1 MAFSIL
7 ASALRGDIRSKWKRR
22 PLPLMAAGVVLASAV
37 MVAVFGDFLTSH
49 SATQQ
54 NLLYRLR
61 PPAWLDGGDPR
72 FLLGTDRIGRDM
84 VARLIAG
91 LRMSLAVAIAG
102 TLIGACV
109 GTLVGFLAAHFR
121 GWAEEIL
128 MMLVDFQASLP
139 FILIAL
145 TMLAFFGNSFTLF
158 VVLMGLQGW
167 DNYARLA
174 RGTVLQAKEQPYVQA
189 VRSLG
194 AGPWRI
200 YARHVLPNVASA
212 LIVQVTLNF
221 PQIIVLET
229 SLSFLGLGIR
239 PPMVSLGQILGEGRE
254 YLATAWWIAILP
266 GLLIFSLTLSLSI
279 VGDGLRDR
287 LDPLLRNRTS

>member
-1 MAFSIL
+1 M
-7 ASALRGDIRSKWKRR
+7 RKKR
-22 PLPLMAAGVVLASAV
+22 PLPLVIAVTLLLAAVFI
-37 MVAVFGDFLTSH
+37 AVFGDFLTPH
-49 SATQQ
+49 SPVQQ
-54 NLLYRLR
+54 NLLARLS
-61 PPAWLDGGDPR
+61 PPAWLEGGDPR

-91 LRMSLAVAIAG
+91 LRMSLAVAVAG
-102 TLIGACV
+102 TLIGCCV
-109 GTLVGFLAAHFR
+109 GVFIGFVAAHFR
-121 GWAEEIL
+121 GWVEEGL

-145 TMLAFFGNSFTLF
+145 MMLAFFGNSFTLF
-158 VVLMGLQGW
+158 VALMGLQGW

-174 RGTVLQAKEQPYVQA
+174 RGTVLQAKEQPYIQA

-194 AGPWRI
+194 AGSWRI
-200 YARHVLPNVASA
+200 YGRHVLPNVASA

-239 PPMVSLGQILGEGRE
+239 PPLVSLGQILGEGRE
-254 YLATAWWIAILP
+254 YLANAWWIAIWP
-266 GLLIFSLTLSLSI
+266 GTLIFTLTLSLSI

-287 LDPLLRNRTS
+287 LDPLLRSRTS